1 MNDTTRCHPRTMSE
15 AFADC
20 RASSTEG
27 WQRTSAD
34 HAVNWALFAGAVA
47 IILCVFFGVAV

>member
-1 MNDTTRCHPRTMSE
+1 MNDTTRRYPRTMSE

-34 HAVNWALFAGAVA
+34 QAVNWALFAGAVA
-47 IILCVFFGVAV
+47 FVFCIIFGVAA